1 MAGRR
6 SQGQG
11 DSEESRVLCCGGC
24 QRTLPSYDT
33 HSMCLACLEEDHDM
47 YKCSI
52 CSGFPKDLFEARLKG
67 MNYKKDYKK
76 PKDESWPLHFFAI
89 FTSLD
94 SPTEGLNLF
103 EEQEED
109 EEEEYDTVQ
118 SDVLVPNVEEQRA
131 LISDASFQA
140 MLRKFREE
148 RDSSDL
154 TLPSQLS
161 PLKNASGPS
170 KPNPTPKRP
179 AGKGEDR
186 SSKKAKLEEEEIVIT
201 HVSQPP
207 TSVDDR
213 LSSLEKLVG
222 SLASSV
228 QQFINPQTPQ
238 KVPSAAGVPGTEPV
252 FKTRLRPNTSDTL
265 LGEEELSDAES
276 AVSKTPTEL
285 QLNVKEKRVL
295 WLQALKE
302 SSPELQHHTVSSSG
316 RPSAHFS
323 HFVQEE
329 SKLTM
334 PFCPLFAQEISTV
347 AKKKE
352 HDKVFKK
359 SPFTLVDKYYPT
371 VEPQESTILQPREVP
386 RCLLDE
392 VKSTALT
399 NPGASGLEAKLKLS
413 LPEGQQDEAASRIFN
428 QSASMIRLINSQELA
443 IQGLSVATKAL
454 LAKIEDIIEY
464 PEVPVDAMN
473 LLEGLKDTVSIITAG
488 TDDLEQGN
496 RHMSR
501 CTLLQYNNALRAKQK
516 AWLASTNLPNPLQQ
530 EVLRSDLDVPKGS
543 STDPLSL
550 LGEKGSKL
558 VTDHFQKLKDDKFRD
573 WTSQKSQA
581 SRGKKSRRPPFRP
594 QQQQRQP
601 PLSQAAAAAGWAIPS
616 FPPRGRGRGSG
627 RGNRGGRGGKSGFS
641 ASPAS
646 KPKE

>member
-6 SQGQG
+6 SGLGQG
-11 DSEESRVLCCGGC
+11 DSEESVVLFCGGC

-33 HSMCLACLEEDHDM
+33 HALCLACLEDEHDM

-67 MNYKKDYKK
+67 MNYKRDFKK
-76 PKDESWPLHFFAI
+76 PKDESWPLHFFSL

-109 EEEEYDTVQ
+109 EEEVEVEQ
-118 SDVLVPNVEEQRA
+118 SDVLVPNVEEQAA
-131 LISDASFQA
+131 LISDANFQA
-140 MLRKFREE
+140 VLRKFRQE

-154 TLPSQLS
+154 DLPPQLS
-161 PLKNASGPS
+161 PLKDDGASKS
-170 KPNPTPKRP
+170 NPVTKRA
-179 AGKGEDR
+179 AGGGQGRPIKR
-186 SSKKAKLEEEEIVIT
+186 FKVEEEEDIVIT
-201 HVSQPP
+201 HVSKPP

-213 LSSLEKLVG
+213 LSSLERLVG

-228 QQFINPQTPQ
+228 QQFIHPQ
-238 KVPSAAGVPGTEPV
+238 KPPSKIPSASGVPGTQPV
-252 FKTRLRPNTSDTL
+252 FGTRPRPVTLDTPMR
-265 LGEEELSDAES
+265 EEELSDAES
-276 AVSKTPTEL
+276 LQSKTPTEV
-285 QLNVKEKRVL
+285 QLNVKEKRIL

-302 SSPELQHHTVSSSG
+302 SSPELQHHVSSSG

-334 PFCPLFAQEISTV
+334 PFCPLFAQEISSV

-352 HDKVFKK
+352 HDRVFKK
-359 SPFTLVDKYYPT
+359 SPFSMVDKYYPT

-386 RCLLDE
+386 RSLLDE
-392 VKSTALT
+392 VKPNSLT

-413 LPEGQQDEAASRIFN
+413 LPEGQQDEAASKIFN

-454 LAKIEDIIEY
+454 LAKIEDIIDF
-464 PEVPVDAMN
+464 PEVPVEAMN
-473 LLEGLKDTVSIITAG
+473 MLEGLKDTVSIITAG

-501 CTLLQYNNALRAKQK
+501 CTLLQYNNALRARQR
-516 AWLASTNLPNPLQQ
+516 AWLASTNLPNTLQQ
-530 EVLRSDLDVPKGS
+530 EVLRSDLDVPKAS
-543 STDPLSL
+543 SSDPLSL

-573 WTSQKSQA
+573 WTTQKSQP
-581 SRGKKSRRPPFRP
+581 SRGKKVRRP

-601 PLSQAAAAAGWAIPS
+601 PLSRQAVAAGWAIPS
-616 FPPRGRGRGSG
+616 RPPRGRGRGSG
-627 RGNRGGRGGKSGFS
+627 RGNRGGRGGKAGFS
-641 ASPAS
+641 TSSAS